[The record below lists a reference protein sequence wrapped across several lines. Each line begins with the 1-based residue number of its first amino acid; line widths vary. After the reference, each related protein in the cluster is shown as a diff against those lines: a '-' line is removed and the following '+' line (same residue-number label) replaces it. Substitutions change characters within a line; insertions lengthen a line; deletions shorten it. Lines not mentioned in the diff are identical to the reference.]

1 MVLAHRMHAAT
12 FRRASQNIRGK
23 MRCRLLTSFALSLAA
38 AGISAC
44 ASAPSPLNRVAVAY
58 ASVANAAGERKG
70 TVELWQDMD
79 KIVHVE
85 VQVTGMPPGPHGI
98 HFHQVGKCDGGD
110 ATPFS
115 TAGGHFNPIGRQHG
129 LDNPQG
135 PHAGDAPNFTV
146 NADGTGKAS
155 FTTDRVSLTEGSTS
169 LFDDDGSAIVI
180 HAGADDQT
188 SQPAGNSGA
197 RIACGVVKRTP

>member
-1 MVLAHRMHAAT
+1 MHRSISTA
-12 FRRASQNIRGK
+12 
-23 MRCRLLTSFALSLAA
+23 ALSVIAA
-38 AGISAC
+38 AAITGC

-58 ASVANAAGERKG
+58 ATISNAAGDRKG
-70 TVELWQDMD
+70 TAEIWQDMD

-98 HFHQVGKCDGGD
+98 HFHQVGKCEAGD
-110 ATPFS
+110 TPFA
-115 TAGGHFNPIGRQHG
+115 TAGGHYNPLGRQHG
-129 LDNPQG
+129 LDNPAG

-155 FTTDRVSLTEGSTS
+155 FTTDRVSLTEGSTT
-169 LFDDDGSAIVI
+169 LFDEDASAIVI
-180 HAGADDQT
+180 HASADDQT